1 MDLNGSL
8 FDAINDL
15 AGNVT
20 LADELMKFAA
30 QYVIFGLFA
39 LVAASWF
46 VPAGAGDS
54 RRLAVY
60 SALLTGA
67 CSLLVLIVIRHFY
80 EHPRPFVNR
89 TDVVLLIQHNA
100 DTSFPSDHATAA
112 FALAAAITMYRLRLG
127 ALLIAIAALISFAR
141 VYAGLHYPFD
151 VLGGAAIGIAIALA
165 LRPVRPALEWLD
177 RSVVLRV
184 VPAALR

>member
-15 AGNVT
+15 AGHVAFADNV
-20 LADELMKFAA
+20 MKFSA
-30 QYVIFGLFA
+30 QYVIYGLFA

-46 VPAGAGDS
+46 VRAGTDES

-67 CSLLVLIVIRHFY
+67 CAFLVLIAIRHFY
-80 EHPRPFVNR
+80 EHPRPFMDR
-89 TDVVLLIQHNA
+89 TDVVLLIQHGA

-112 FALAAAITMYRLRLG
+112 FALAAGIAMYRLRFG
-127 ALLIAIAALISFAR
+127 ALLLALAALISFAR
-141 VYAGLHYPFD
+141 VYTGLHYPFD

-165 LRPVRPALEWLD
+165 LRPARPAFEWLD
-177 RSVVLRV
+177 RAVVLRIL
-184 VPAALR
+184 PAALR